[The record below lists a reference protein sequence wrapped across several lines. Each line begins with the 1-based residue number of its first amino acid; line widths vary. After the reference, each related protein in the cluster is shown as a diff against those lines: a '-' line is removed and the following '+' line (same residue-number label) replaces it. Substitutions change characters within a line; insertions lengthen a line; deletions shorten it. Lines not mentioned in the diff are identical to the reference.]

1 MNNYRHYN
9 TRDREKAIFAG
20 VLGLIAIIMAVWFAF
35 FAPVEK
41 HTEPDYVFPM
51 VNQHI
56 TWDGAGYD
64 GFRGGA
70 K

>member
-1 MNNYRHYN
+1 MNNYKHYS
-9 TRDREKAIFAG
+9 TKSREKAIFAG
-20 VLGLIAIIMAVWFAF
+20 VVGLIMIVLATWIAF